1 MVSLQRRLI
10 VVSCHAIQTWITST
24 QKVHVMPKK
33 FILDA
38 SGLPSSGKIPPMLAL
53 DHIVEQMPQATYIR
67 QAGLLPGVL
76 PISPATLWRWV
87 KIGAFPKPHKLSPR
101 VTAWAILDVRNW
113 LVSKQ
118 NHDNVA
124 T

>member
-1 MVSLQRRLI
+1 MVSLHCRL
-10 VVSCHAIQTWITST
+10 VEVSSWHIQTCITST

-38 SGLPSSGKIPPMLAL
+38 SGLPTGGKISPMLAL
-53 DHIVEQMPQATYIR
+53 DQIVEQMPQATYIR

-87 KIGAFPKPHKLSPR
+87 KIGHFPAPHKSSSR
-101 VTAWAILDVRNW
+101 VTAWLILDVRNW

-118 NHDNVA
+118 TRDNVA